1 MIEVALRIFFSL
13 AVVLLLMWGLAKL
26 ARRPLA
32 GRGGGAMSVLARHP
46 LSRGASVAVV
56 RVGERAYVLGV
67 TDQNVTL
74 LAEAEPAAIE
84 AAAHPSHEV
93 RERLSLDGLAG
104 GTGPPTSAL
113 AGSALSPS
121 VWRQAA
127 VAVLKGR
134 R

>member
-13 AVVLLLMWGLAKL
+13 AVVLVLMWALARV

-32 GRGGGAMSVLARHP
+32 GRGGGAMAVLARQA
-46 LSRGASVAVV
+46 LTRGASVAVV
-56 RVGERAYVLGV
+56 RVGEKAYVLGV

-84 AAAHPSHEV
+84 AAAHPHHEV
-93 RERLSLDGLAG
+93 REQLPLDALGPAG
-104 GTGPPTSAL
+104 TRGGAL
-113 AGSALSPS
+113 AGSVLSPS
-121 VWRQAA
+121 TWRQAA
-127 VAVLKGR
+127 GALRKAR